1 MRKYSIIPMAALMVL
16 AAACAKNEED
26 VVLGQNQEVV
36 PASDAVCI
44 HAVGGE
50 SNDPAVKSEI
60 DGTSG
65 AFTWSAGDQIAVY
78 SSTAG
83 YKKSDALTTDT
94 GAGSNAATFYF
105 SGSNTFDL
113 STRADVAVFPAS
125 LVYNGSTVRP
135 NSATDHTVGEGGK
148 LTITL
153 PQSYKFSACRNNTIA
168 TPMVAVNTPGGSLA
182 FKSICALVRIT
193 VKNIP
198 KDTHTI
204 RISFP
209 GKKVCGEFTIN
220 NLAVGTDGLLLS
232 DSEAEGDDTIIVT
245 DLYVSAFNS
254 SGLEL
259 NVPVPVGV
267 AGDQEYL
274 YVRAAAYDY
283 FQNETTSEVFEHKI
297 NSIDTPLKVVES
309 VPTAWAPGRLAAK
322 KVTANLPYFT
332 SCNKS
337 PYRRVVFAP
346 GNLQVTTTRIPT
358 NRAASGSKIYQ
369 AYGEVNP
376 QSWRFAA
383 HQWEAY
389 RNTTSNN
396 LKAVGD
402 VDLFAWVGTSASY
415 ADYTETTKYGIVYV
429 DVSQKTSLLGNIS
442 ASEVIKPESDWSN
455 IFNGVTYA
463 AGTWRLPDKAGNTAL
478 GDSSPEWTRLLNQ
491 RPNASGSGKGIVAAK
506 ATIIKGNGTD
516 VPDTLSRGLIVFPDV
531 YTHPYGVK
539 TLINYAREDATAGQS
554 AKKYSNNIIT
564 EEEWDL
570 LEKVGGCVFLP
581 VTHIRDRVK
590 VNGTYKESTDIYKDA
605 AYWSNYTVSGS
616 NVATVIISDAE
627 YSAHSRDGGDAAVD
641 PSNNPKAAKT
651 NINPAKS
658 VDRSRGCAVRL
669 VRDVN

>member
-1 MRKYSIIPMAALMVL
+1 MRKYSRIPMAALMVL

-83 YKKSDALTTDT
+83 YKKSDALTADT

-125 LVYNGSTVRP
+125 LVFDGTAVRQA
-135 NSATDHTVGEGGK
+135 SADDHTVGAGGK

-153 PQSYKFSACRNNTIA
+153 PGSYKFSACRNNTIA

-232 DSEAEGDDTIIVT
+232 DSEAEGDDTIIIT

-332 SCNKS
+332 SNSKSAPYNKK
-337 PYRRVVFAP
+337 VVFAP
-346 GNLQVTTTRIPT
+346 GNLRATTTKLPASTT
-358 NRAASGSKIYQ
+358 NPI
-369 AYGEVNP
+369 GEAEN
-376 QSWRFAA
+376 WRFAD
-383 HQWEAY
+383 HQYDALGNCAENRFEVKGEIDLFAY
-389 RNTTSNN
+389 IAQSAEQEYEVNQYGILYPAASPINTFAGNAQEDLLRCNWGENLNGVSYAPNTWRATNN
-396 LKAVGD
+396 LKEGGESAAE
-402 VDLFAWVGTSASY
+402 FARILTRSTTSGY
-415 ADYTETTKYGIVYV
+415 
-429 DVSQKTSLLGNIS
+429 
-442 ASEVIKPESDWSN
+442 
-455 IFNGVTYA
+455 
-463 AGTWRLPDKAGNTAL
+463 
-478 GDSSPEWTRLLNQ
+478 
-491 RPNASGSGKGIVAAK
+491 VAAK
-506 ATIIKGNGTD
+506 AAIIKQPG
-516 VPDTLSRGLIVFPDV
+516 DTIRGLIIFPDV
-531 YTHPYGVK
+531 YSHPYGVSEILYHGRVDK
-539 TLINYAREDATAGQS
+539 T
-554 AKKYSNNIIT
+554 IT
-564 EEEWDL
+564 NSPPGSKNAHWLDNKISLAEWDI
-570 LEKVGGCVFLP
+570 LENVGGCVFLP
-581 VTHIRDRVK
+581 VGALRDRIK
-590 VNGTYKESTDIYKDA
+590 ASDNKYYVNTEKYFGELAYWTGYGTTISGTSNANVAAVIVSDKDYCAYSKIKDGSTDIA
-605 AYWSNYTVSGS
+605 
-616 NVATVIISDAE
+616 
-627 YSAHSRDGGDAAVD
+627 
-641 PSNNPKAAKT
+641 
-651 NINPAKS
+651 PAKS
-658 VDRSRGCAVRL
+658 VNRTCGASVRL
-669 VRDVN
+669 IRDVN